1 MEMPGRPRLLLLE
14 AGKDRYAATMSL
26 ESDIAILRNVRL
38 FDGLQTDQLRLLAF
52 GAEHRR
58 VRKGEFV
65 FRENARADAGF
76 VIVAGDVAL
85 TRGRGDEAKIVSRHG
100 PGALLGEIC
109 LITETTRPASAQ
121 TETDCDLIRVS
132 RTLFRRMLEE
142 YPEFAAILHQR
153 IRDELEAML
162 ADIERLE
169 VRFR

>member
-1 MEMPGRPRLLLLE
+1 
-14 AGKDRYAATMSL
+14 MSL

-58 VRKGEFV
+58 LRTGEFV

-76 VIVAGDVAL
+76 VIVSGQVVL
-85 TRGRGDEAKIVSRHG
+85 THGRGEATKVISRHG
-100 PGALLGEIC
+100 AGSLLGEIC
-109 LITETTRPASAQ
+109 LITETTRPANAQ

-142 YPEFAAILHQR
+142 YPEFATVLHQR

-162 ADIERLE
+162 ADIEGLE
-169 VRFR
+169 DRFR

>member
-1 MEMPGRPRLLLLE
+1 
-14 AGKDRYAATMSL
+14 MSL

-38 FDGLQTDQLRLLAF
+38 FDGLETDQLRLLAF

-58 VRKGEFV
+58 LRTGEFV

-76 VIVAGDVAL
+76 VIVSGSVVL
-85 TRGRGDEAKIVSRHG
+85 TRGRGEGAKVVSRHG
-100 PGALLGEIC
+100 PGTLLGEIC
-109 LITETTRPASAQ
+109 LITETTRPTNAQ
-121 TETDCDLIRVS
+121 TETDCDIIRIS

-142 YPEFAAILHQR
+142 YPEFAAVLHQR

-169 VRFR
+169 DRFR